1 MNAGDIGDNALVVQK
16 SLNQNFKLAH
26 RWGCVMLLDE
36 ADVFLQARDKHDM
49 KRNAVVSAF
58 LRILEYYS
66 GIL

>member
-1 MNAGDIGDNALVVQK
+1 MQK
-16 SLNQNFKLAH
+16 NLTENFNLAH

-36 ADVFLQARDKHDM
+36 ADVFLQSRDKMDM
-49 KRNAVVSAF
+49 KRNAVVSVF